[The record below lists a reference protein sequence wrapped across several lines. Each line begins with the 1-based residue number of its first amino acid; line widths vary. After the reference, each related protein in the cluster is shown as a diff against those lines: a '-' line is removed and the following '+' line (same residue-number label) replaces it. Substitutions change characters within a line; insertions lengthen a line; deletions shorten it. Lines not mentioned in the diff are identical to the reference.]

1 MAQMGT
7 LPYKAALLK
16 MREKYQSGEP
26 KIKKEEDSPQGFF
39 ERPKMNNKPE
49 VEEESIEDYLQEM
62 FNVIS
67 ENNLLIKKSVVKRDS

>member
-7 LPYKAALLK
+7 LPYKDALLK

-26 KIKKEEDSPQGFF
+26 KIKKEEDSPKGFF

-49 VEEESIEDYLQEM
+49 VEEESIQDYLQEM

-67 ENNLLIKKSVVKRDS
+67 ENNLLIKQSVVKRDS

>member
-7 LPYKAALLK
+7 LPYKDALLK
-16 MREKYQSGEP
+16 MREKYKSGEP

-39 ERPKMNNKPE
+39 ERPKMNNKSE
-49 VEEESIEDYLQEM
+49 VEEESIQDYLQEM

-67 ENNLLIKKSVVKRDS
+67 ENNLLIKQSVVKRDS